1 MRSWLGFRISICARW
16 RKIRVKYE
24 RTSANLISPP
34 NKIVFNFT
42 LETNN
47 EGEPYVGYEAMHCLG
62 AIAYCAGKRRRK
74 SD

>member
-1 MRSWLGFRISICARW
+1 MEYG
-16 RKIRVKYE
+16 

-42 LETNN
+42 LETDI
-47 EGEPYVGYEAMHCLG
+47 EGEIYVGYEAMHCVG
-62 AIAYCAGKRRRK
+62 VIAYCGGKRRRR